1 MEFARTSP
9 KHLKLV
15 LTARR
20 IDNLKQIAEEI
31 TKDVG
36 TGVQVLPFQL
46 DVSKPA
52 QVRDFVDSLPAE
64 FKEIDVLVNNAYATR
79 NDNVRKCGS

>member
-20 IDNLKQIAEEI
+20 IDTLKQIAEEI
-31 TKDVG
+31 SKEVG
-36 TGVQVLPFQL
+36 TGVQVLPVQL
-46 DVSKPA
+46 DVSKA
-52 QVRDFVDSLPAE
+52 DQVREFVNSLPPDY
-64 FKEIDVLVNNAYATR
+64 KEIDVLVNNAYAS
-79 NDNVRKCGS
+79 CPL